1 VVFGLKKYRQHLLGR
16 PIIVRTDHAALKY
29 LLTTLEPVGQQ
40 GRWLDLLSEYDITIQ
55 HRPGRVH
62 GNSDALSRRP
72 CERSSETNC
81 QQCRQATPTLAVA
94 PVSCDALPADSTSV
108 LPAPLRFLP
117 LHSQADE
124 STDPSIGSAPTDI
137 VSDHLEVPALPVPP
151 CEATPASSAHT
162 VNTWSQILGVTA
174 EPTSITLDDIR
185 EAQSLDDNLQP
196 VIQSLSEEEKP
207 PQGNQPNCPEETPVL
222 FGRWAS
228 VVPVDGTTYCQFDDA
243 TGPLRALVLPSASQV
258 RERYAQ
264 GIYETAG

>member
-1 VVFGLKKYRQHLLGR
+1 M
-16 PIIVRTDHAALKY
+16 D
-29 LLTTLEPVGQQ
+29 
-40 GRWLDLLSEYDITIQ
+40 
-55 HRPGRVH
+55 
-62 GNSDALSRRP
+62 
-72 CERSSETNC
+72 C
-81 QQCRQATPTLAVA
+81 QQCRRATPALAAA
-94 PVSCDALPADSTSV
+94 PVSCDALMADSTTV

-117 LHSQADE
+117 LHSQTDE
-124 STDPSIGSAPTDI
+124 STDPSIASAPTDI
-137 VSDHLEVPALPVPP
+137 ASDHLEVRALPVPP

-185 EAQSLDDNLQP
+185 EAQPLDDNLQP

-207 PQGNQPNCPEETPVL
+207 PQDNPPDCPEETLVL

-264 GIYETAG
+264 VMAFMRQQASTDSTRHRLCHCVSIGPPSVEVDGQACLHSAVLGERPLNDNVPKLLNVNQQIKSVKISLRVQTHTAWTVQAMQTQ